1 MSNDV
6 PAVCVA
12 RIFHFHF
19 WWYGKW
25 VEVVVDDYLPTDG
38 RQLIFGHNKERPNEF
53 WPALLEKAYA
63 KYTHAR
69 THARPHAHT
78 HALATTLLEADDYN
92 DKMAHCRC

>member
-1 MSNDV
+1 MVCLSNDV
-6 PAVCVA
+6 PVVCVA
-12 RIFHFHF
+12 GIFHFHF

-63 KYTHAR
+63 KYTHTRTHAR
-69 THARPHAHT
+69 THARTHT
-78 HALATTLLEADDYN
+78 HTCTGYN
-92 DKMAHCRC
+92 AARG